1 MSSLRG
7 QADVPVHSADG
18 PSRGRAPRRLIQHA
32 LMLGVTAVS
41 LYLVGPAVLAAFASW
56 PDVKDLDPLLLQLIV
71 IAQIGAFAS
80 FWVIQRL
87 TLGMRAWFPVV
98 TSQLAS
104 NAVARLA
111 PGGGAAGNALQ
122 YRMLVQAGVPRP
134 TIARG
139 LTAGGLL
146 TTGIVLTLPALALPT
161 VLFGSRRIDES
172 LARAAWAGA
181 AALVVLV
188 GAGAV
193 LLFTDRPLR
202 WAGLTLQRI
211 RNALRRR
218 RRPRTDLPEQ
228 LLRERDFIRDV
239 LKERW
244 LEALLATAGRWGFDY
259 GSLLLALVAVGATP
273 APSAVLL
280 AFCTAQVLSLVP
292 LTPGGLGFVEAGLT
306 GTLALAGV
314 GAGDALT
321 ATLAYRLAAYWLPI
335 PFGAGAYVLHR
346 HHYGA

>member
-1 MSSLRG
+1 MSS
-7 QADVPVHSADG
+7 
-18 PSRGRAPRRLIQHA
+18 RRLIRPA
-32 LMLGVTAVS
+32 LMFAVTAIS
-41 LYLVGPAVLAAFASW
+41 LYLVGPALLAAFASW
-56 PDVKDLDPLLLQLIV
+56 PDVKDLDPLLLGLIV
-71 IAQIGAFAS
+71 IAQLGAFVS
-80 FWVIQRL
+80 FWAILRL
-87 TLGMRAWFPVV
+87 TLGMRAWSPVV
-98 TSQLAS
+98 TSQLAA

-111 PGGGAAGNALQ
+111 PGGGAVGSAVQ
-122 YRMLVQAGVPRP
+122 FRMLTQAGLPQA

-146 TTGIVLTLPALALPT
+146 TTGAVLTLPALALPA
-161 VLFGSRRIDES
+161 VLFGSRRIEDH
-172 LARAAWAGA
+172 LARAAWAGG

-188 GAGAV
+188 AAGAV

-202 WAGLTLQRI
+202 WAGVTLQRL

-218 RRPRTDLPEQ
+218 HPPRTDLPEQ
-228 LLRERDFIRDV
+228 LMRERDFLRDV
-239 LKERW
+239 LQERW

-314 GAGDALT
+314 SPGDALV
-321 ATLAYRLAAYWLPI
+321 ATLTYRLAAYWLPI
-335 PFGAGAYVLHR
+335 PFGAGAYVVHR
-346 HHYGA
+346 RRYGMADRHPVSSGAP